1 MDIRKR
7 RIANVSLFIIIAI
20 FVLSAVFSCAPFDL
34 GDSKTKENSSLFEN
48 TVLTITTNADDSL
61 GEFNDGYSYV
71 YTDKNLIDDYRA
83 GDSNTPYD
91 ITSHKVAK
99 TTINRGSQDNPYVL
113 STTDDWETFVKRMET
128 DNTRGSGQY
137 FVLGADI
144 DFTDTVFH
152 PVRFFNGTFYGMG
165 HSIKNISCSEW
176 KYYNGENLVDIAS
189 TTHGFG
195 LFCRTSA
202 ATITDLIVE
211 NYSYREIPQ
220 TTQVESGVLRVSHS
234 GGIVGLATGNDAIL
248 NCHSS
253 GEITKTAGV
262 SDWMDVS
269 GIVGGV
275 YTFSAT
281 DKSILI
287 YRCSSEFY
295 AAINGVTASQ
305 GGPQV
310 GGILGDGYNNSKKV
324 DAYIYDCA
332 SNVKVNTTSQYHY
345 MGSILGHGVIGGSQY
360 VENCVGTLD
369 ITSPTV
375 SVDGGVLCY
384 LPGPAHIKNCYL
396 EGKVGANDSNK
407 ISVMAVGGITKATSA
422 KNINVVKSTASY
434 ASSVNSN
441 VSDSLSNISGEPQEF
456 SSTTLLISKSKS
468 DVGSVLLSQIWDVE
482 KIGGKYDP

>member
-48 TVLTITTNADDSL
+48 TALTITTNADDSL

-99 TTINRGSQDNPYVL
+99 TTINRGTQDNPYVL

-195 LFCRTSA
+195 LFCRTSS

-220 TTQVESGVLRVSHS
+220 TTQIESGIRRVSHS
-234 GGIVGLATGNDAIL
+234 GGIVGLATGNDVLL

-262 SDWMDVS
+262 SDWMDVG
-269 GIVGGV
+269 GIVGGI

-295 AAINGVTASQ
+295 VAINATNTTA
-305 GGPQV
+305 GPQI
-310 GGILGDGYNNSKKV
+310 GGILGDGYNCSRKV
-324 DAYIYDCA
+324 EAYIYECA
-332 SNVKVNTTSQYHY
+332 SNVKVSTTAQYHY
-345 MGSILGHGVIGGSQY
+345 MGSIFGHSITNGTLYI
-360 VENCVGTLD
+360 ENCVGTLD
-369 ITSPTV
+369 IISPTV
-375 SVDGGVLCY
+375 KADSGVLGY
-384 LPGPAHIKNCYL
+384 LAGVANIKNCYL
-396 EGKVGANDSNK
+396 EGMVGANDSSK
-407 ISVMAVGGITKATSA
+407 ISVVALAGTTKATSV
-422 KNINVVKSTASY
+422 KNINVVKSTGSY
-434 ASSVNSN
+434 AVSLSANI
-441 VSDSLSNISGEPQEF
+441 SDSLSNISGEPQEF
-456 SSTTLLISKSKS
+456 SSTNLLISKAKS
-468 DVGSVLLSQIWDVE
+468 DVG
-482 KIGGKYDP
+482 